1 MGKIYKIIILE
12 MFHVKNKLNPAS
24 QGGRKKKKNKNKQ
37 DTPRKQKGGD
47 EWPYTRED
55 MTQEDEDRFDQ
66 RMRDIGVDIDW
77 YLNRHTKIEEKQSS
91 L

>member
-1 MGKIYKIIILE
+1 

-24 QGGRKKKKNKNKQ
+24 QGGRKKKKNKN
-37 DTPRKQKGGD
+37 TIPMKQKGGD

-77 YLNRHTKIEEKQSS
+77 YLNRQKKHLVSS
-91 L
+91 ELLSKYNV